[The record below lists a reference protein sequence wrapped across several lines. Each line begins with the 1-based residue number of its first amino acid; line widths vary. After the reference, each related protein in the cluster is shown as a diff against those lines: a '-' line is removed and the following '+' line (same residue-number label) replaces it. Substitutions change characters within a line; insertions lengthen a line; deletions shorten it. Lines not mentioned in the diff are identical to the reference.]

1 MSLPSGQRLG
11 LYEIVAPIGAGGMGE
26 VYRARDSRLD
36 RDVAIKVLPPELA
49 GDADALARFEQEAKA
64 VAALSHPHI
73 LSIFD
78 FGTHDG
84 IVYAVMELLEGQ
96 TLRVALRHGALS
108 ETLALDYGRQF
119 AKGLVA
125 AHTKGVIHRDLK
137 PENLFITDEGH
148 LKILDFG
155 LAKRQ
160 AGRAGGSAADLTQI
174 TEVGTVMGTLGY
186 MPPEQL
192 RGQVVDHRADIFAF
206 GAVLYEMLSGQRAFS
221 GPTPADT
228 MSAILT
234 LNPPDFTASGQQVS
248 PAFDALVRQCLEKN
262 VERRVQSAREVAAGL
277 ERVASGSTIDRA
289 NEDQR
294 FNAASITR
302 SGPDASA
309 VVGAASGPP
318 ATAVDTAGPR
328 RTSVIYGAVAIV
340 ALIVGLVAGVVMWRG
355 AASTPASVPRVAV
368 LPFENL
374 GTPEDDYFADGIT
387 DEVRGKLTTIDGLQV
402 IARGSSIPYRKTAKT
417 PQEIGRE
424 LDVQYL
430 LTATVRWQ
438 KTPTVNRVQVSPE
451 LVDVSGAGAPASKWQ
466 QPFDAEP
473 NDVFQVQADIATRV
487 AQALGVAL
495 GLNDEQR
502 LAVKP
507 TENLAAYQAFLRG
520 EEFSKGMGAADP
532 ASLRQALG
540 QYDKAAALD
549 PLFTHAWARISLA
562 STALYTNSTP
572 VPAMAERA
580 REAADRALALA
591 PDGPEGY
598 FALGEYLRGAKRD
611 PAGALQQ
618 TLAGLTRVPGHAGLL
633 SSTAAAEI
641 TLGRWEAAVDH
652 LRQGERLD
660 PRSVQT
666 KRRLS
671 NALLRLRRYPEARE
685 VLDRGIALAPT
696 DLSLIELKA
705 MTFIAQADLAGA
717 RRVMAAVPASVEP
730 TTLVSYFAFFQD
742 LGWVLDDQQRDLLLR
757 LTPTAFDEDKGA
769 WGIVMA
775 QAYALRG
782 DAAKVREHAEVAR
795 QAFEEQ
801 LKAEPNDAQRRM
813 QLGWALAFLGRKAD
827 AIREGERGAALLPIA
842 KDAYLGPYLQHELG
856 RIYIQVGEPDKALD
870 LIEPLLKIPYF
881 LSPGWLQ
888 IDPSFEPL
896 RSNARFQKFVAP

>member
-1 MSLPSGQRLG
+1 
-11 LYEIVAPIGAGGMGE
+11 MGE
-26 VYRARDSRLD
+26 VYRARDARLD
-36 RDVAIKVLPPELA
+36 RDVAIKVLPADLA
-49 GDADALARFEQEAKA
+49 GDVDALARFEQEAKA

-78 FGTHDG
+78 FGTHEG
-84 IVYAVMELLEGQ
+84 IAYAVTELLEGR
-96 TLRVALRHGALS
+96 TLRNALDEGALP
-108 ETLALDYGRQF
+108 EPVALDYARQI

-125 AHTKGVIHRDLK
+125 AHAKGVIHRDMK
-137 PENLFITDEGH
+137 PENLFITEDGH

-160 AGRAGGSAADLTQI
+160 AGRDGGSAADLTQL
-174 TEVGTVMGTLGY
+174 TQVGAVMGTLGY

-192 RGQVVDHRADIFAF
+192 RGQTVDQRADIFAF
-206 GAVLYEMLSGQRAFS
+206 GAVLYEMLSGRRAFT

-228 MSAILT
+228 LSAVLN
-234 LNPPDFTASGQQVS
+234 LNPPEFAASGHAVT
-248 PAFDALVRQCLEKN
+248 PAFDSLVRRCLEKD
-262 VERRVQSAREVAAGL
+262 VARRLQSARELAAGL
-277 ERVASGSTIDRA
+277 ESITPGTSIGSTP
-289 NEDQR
+289 
-294 FNAASITR
+294 
-302 SGPDASA
+302 G
-309 VVGAASGPP
+309 VPP
-318 ATAVDTAGPR
+318 AIGDRPSVMSGAPGSGVVAAAPAAGSRRALIYGSIAGVLLIAAIAAGITMWRAPATTPAGP
-328 RTSVIYGAVAIV
+328 
-340 ALIVGLVAGVVMWRG
+340 
-355 AASTPASVPRVAV
+355 PRVAV

-374 GTPEDDYFADGIT
+374 GTPDEEYFADGIT
-387 DEVRGKLTTIDGLQV
+387 DEVRGKLTSIDGLQV
-402 IARGSSIPYRKTAKT
+402 IARGSSIPYKKTTKT
-417 PQEIGRE
+417 PREIGRE

-438 KTPTVNRVQVSPE
+438 KSPTVNRVQVSPE
-451 LVDVSGAGAPASKWQ
+451 LVDVSGDGAAASKWQ

-473 NDVFQVQADIATRV
+473 SDVFQVQADIATRV

-495 GLNDEQR
+495 GLNEEQR

-507 TENLAAYQAFLRG
+507 TENLAAYDAFLRG
-520 EEFSKGMGAADP
+520 EELSKAMGAADP
-532 ASLRQALG
+532 ASLRQALA
-540 QYDKAAALD
+540 QYDKAVALD
-549 PLFTHAWARISLA
+549 PSFTHAWARVSLA

-598 FALGEYLRGAKRD
+598 FARGEYLRGAKGD

-618 TLAGLTRVPGHAGLL
+618 TLAGLTRVAGHAGLL

-641 TLGRWEAAVDH
+641 ILGRWEAAVDH
-652 LRQGERLD
+652 LRQGERID

-705 MTFIAQADLAGA
+705 MTFIADANLAGA
-717 RRVMAAVPASVEP
+717 RAVMAAVPAAVEP

-742 LGWVLDDQQRDLLLR
+742 LGWVLDDAQRDLLLR
-757 LTPTAFDEDKGA
+757 LTPTALDDDKGA

-813 QLGWALAFLGRKAD
+813 QLGWALAFLGQKAD
-827 AIREGERGAALLPIA
+827 AIREGERGAALLPVA

-856 RIYIQVGEPDKALD
+856 RIYIQVGEHDKGLD

-881 LSPGWLQ
+881 LSPGWLK
-888 IDPSFEPL
+888 IDPAFEPL
-896 RSNARFQKFVAP
+896 RSNARFQKLIGSAG